1 MNNYLA
7 EFFGTALLVYVILFT
22 GNPIA
27 IGAALALIILLIG
40 TISGGHVNPAVSI
53 VMASIGRLPIDD
65 LVPYCLAQIFGGLVA
80 LELFKRVAL
89 NKTIIIFLL

>member
-7 EFFGTALLVYVILFT
+7 EFFGTALLVYVILAT

-65 LVPYCLAQIFGGLVA
+65 LVPYCLAQVFGGLVA
-80 LELFKRVAL
+80 LELFKRVKL
-89 NKTIIIFLL
+89 

>member
-7 EFFGTALLVYVILFT
+7 EFFGTALLVYVILAT

-27 IGAALALIILLIG
+27 IGAVLALIILLIG

-65 LVPYCLAQIFGGLVA
+65 LVPYCLAQIFGCLVA
-80 LELFKRVAL
+80 LELFKRVKL
-89 NKTIIIFLL
+89 